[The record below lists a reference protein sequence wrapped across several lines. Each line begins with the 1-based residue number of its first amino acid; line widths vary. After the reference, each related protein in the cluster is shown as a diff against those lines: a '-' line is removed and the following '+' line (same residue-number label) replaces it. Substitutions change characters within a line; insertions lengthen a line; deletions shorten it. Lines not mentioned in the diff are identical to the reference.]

1 MGGAVPQ
8 SRPPLKN
15 ASAAA
20 SEAFAF
26 GSEGVLAGT
35 QRGVPSTA
43 SRLLGIR
50 AIEQAVR
57 KESRPFTAS
66 DGPGLPTRGVPEK
79 RRGSVADLLTNSIP
93 TKPRPAAI
101 PKRQPAAQS
110 PQQQQARQPQQPP
123 SRMAVKPQPARA
135 AATPMGP
142 ATSQARQQQQQQ
154 QAVSDILAG
163 GF

>member
-1 MGGAVPQ
+1 VGGAIPQ
-8 SRPPLKN
+8 GRPPLKN
-15 ASAAA
+15 ASAAPA
-20 SEAFAF
+20 EAFAI
-26 GSEGVLAGT
+26 GSEGVLAGA

-66 DGPGLPTRGVPEK
+66 DGPGLPTRGVPQS
-79 RRGSVADLLTNSIP
+79 RRGSVADLPTNSIP
-93 TKPRPAAI
+93 ARPRPAAL
-101 PKRQPAAQS
+101 PKRQQAGQPQ
-110 PQQQQARQPQQPP
+110 QQQQARQPQQPP
-123 SRMAVKPQPARA
+123 SRMAIKPQNARTTSAPVTA
-135 AATPMGP
+135 APQT
-142 ATSQARQQQQQQ
+142 RQHQQQ